1 MNFIELCREAIDAAL
16 RAGAKE
22 AEAIIIDEH
31 SMGVKIERAEI
42 KTCTD
47 VMDAGIGIRA
57 VKNKKVGFAYTN
69 ILTSEEV
76 EKTAK
81 SVVKAS
87 NASRVD
93 KNWRQLPQR
102 QDYPQVRDTYDKRV
116 TEVTSDDAVL
126 LCQKMMAVAH
136 EVDKRVLPAF
146 GGVEVLAQEIVCLNN
161 NGVEV
166 EDKGTAM
173 VCTLGTMAKSETQVS
188 PVCYEFKVSR
198 KYEPDPEWI
207 GREAGRLAVKSINV
221 GKAEAGKFPVLFDPF
236 ALELILT
243 YTLVQSVMGDI
254 VSRGRSV
261 FKDKIGRKVASE
273 NIGIYDEGTLAGG
286 LRSGKAD
293 MEGVPKQKTPIIE
306 DGILQGFLYDN
317 YWARLEGRESTGNA
331 SRGGGRLSL
340 PPYGS
345 TPAIEPTNVVVRAGT
360 ATEDELISEVG
371 NGYYVRFVQG
381 AHQSNPET
389 GEFSIALAPAWRIEK
404 GEITHAVKG
413 VMIAGNA
420 YDMIQKIS
428 LLGKETRQ
436 IQTLVA
442 PKIVVSELNVVTR

>member
-1 MNFIELCREAIDAAL
+1 MNSTELCREAMNAAM

-31 SMGVKIERAEI
+31 SVGVKIERAEI

-47 VMDAGIGIRA
+47 VVDAGIGIRA

-76 EKTAK
+76 KKTAK
-81 SVVKAS
+81 SAVKAS

-116 TEVTSDDAVL
+116 TEVTFDDAVL

-136 EVDKRVLPAF
+136 EVDKKVLPAF

-221 GKAEAGKFPVLFDPF
+221 GNAEAGKFPVLFDPF

-436 IQTLVA
+436 IQTLIA
-442 PKIVVSELNVVTR
+442 PKIVVSELNVVTK

>member
-1 MNFIELCREAIDAAL
+1 MNSTELCREAMNAAM

-47 VMDAGIGIRA
+47 VVDAGIGIRA

-116 TEVTSDDAVL
+116 TEVTFDDAVL

-221 GKAEAGKFPVLFDPF
+221 GNAEAGKFPVLFDPF

>member
-1 MNFIELCREAIDAAL
+1 
-16 RAGAKE
+16 
-22 AEAIIIDEH
+22 
-31 SMGVKIERAEI
+31 
-42 KTCTD
+42 
-47 VMDAGIGIRA
+47 
-57 VKNKKVGFAYTN
+57 
-69 ILTSEEV
+69 
-76 EKTAK
+76 
-81 SVVKAS
+81 
-87 NASRVD
+87 
-93 KNWRQLPQR
+93 
-102 QDYPQVRDTYDKRV
+102 
-116 TEVTSDDAVL
+116 
-126 LCQKMMAVAH
+126 MMAVAH

-146 GGVEVLAQEIVCLNN
+146 GGAEVLTQEVVCLNT

-166 EDKGTAM
+166 EDRGTAM
-173 VCTLGTMAKSETQVS
+173 VCTLGTMARSETQVS

-207 GREAGRLAVKSINV
+207 GREAGRLAVESINV
-221 GKAEAGKFPVLFDPF
+221 GKAEAGKFPVLLDPF

-254 VSRGRSV
+254 VSRGRSI
-261 FKDKIGRKVASE
+261 FKDKIGKKVASE
-273 NIGIYDEGTLAGG
+273 NISIYDNGTLTGG

-293 MEGVPKQKTPIIE
+293 MEGVPRQKTPIIE

-317 YWARLEGRESTGNA
+317 YWARLEGKESTGNA
-331 SRGGGRLSL
+331 SRGGGRLVL

-345 TPAIEPTNVVVRAGT
+345 TPTIEPTNILLEAGT
-360 ATEDELISEVG
+360 ATEDELICEVG

-389 GEFSIALAPAWRIEK
+389 GEFSVALAPAWRIEK

-428 LLGKETRQ
+428 LLGKEARQ
-436 IQTLVA
+436 IQTLIA
-442 PKIVVSELNVVTR
+442 PKIVVSELNVVTK